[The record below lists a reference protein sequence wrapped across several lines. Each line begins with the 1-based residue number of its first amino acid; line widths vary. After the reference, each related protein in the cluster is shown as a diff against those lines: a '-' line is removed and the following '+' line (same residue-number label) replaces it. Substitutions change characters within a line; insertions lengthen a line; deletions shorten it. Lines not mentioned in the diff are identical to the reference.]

1 MDKCYFCHLKIRWKD
16 VVLADGC
23 TVGACPICFVMVEDG
38 KKIAK
43 ERGYD
48 ANTVRGGDYM
58 TKVERKSEG
67 GNYLKHKFVSEN
79 GVTAL
84 KIENAGNDIEFTN
97 TNKKGEEVTVHK
109 WQLEVSYDGQKEG
122 DPNVWTMNNTSF
134 NACLDLF
141 GDETEKWIGK
151 VVEITIGGEGE
162 MKHIKVDT
170 VRSKKHLIA

>member
-1 MDKCYFCHLKIRWKD
+1 MCYFCNKEKKWKD
-16 VVLADGC
+16 VTLADGC
-23 TVGACPICFVMVEDG
+23 AVPACGVCYSMMEKG
-38 KKIAK
+38 RKLAQ
-43 ERGYD
+43 ERGYYD
-48 ANTVRGGDYM
+48 HNKMGGDRM

-67 GNYLKHKFVSEN
+67 GNYLKHKFVTEE
-79 GVTAL
+79 GITAL
-84 KIENAGNDIEFTN
+84 KIENAGDDVVFTN

-109 WQLEVSYDGQKEG
+109 WQLEVSYDGQKEK

-151 VVEITIGGEGE
+151 TVEITIGGEGE

-170 VRSKKHLIA
+170 VRSKKHLD